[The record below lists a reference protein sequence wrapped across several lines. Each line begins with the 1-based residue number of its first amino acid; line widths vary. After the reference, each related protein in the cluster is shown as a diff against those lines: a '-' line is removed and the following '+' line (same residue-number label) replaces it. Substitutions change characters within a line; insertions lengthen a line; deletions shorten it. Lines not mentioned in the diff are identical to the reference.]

1 MHRGV
6 RREVGVAVTHC
17 GTHPTLHTEIKTCVD
32 RFESLRLFTR
42 IVELGSFTRAA
53 GELGI
58 PRATATHAIKALEAR
73 LGARL
78 LERTTRQVCTTL
90 DGQAYYDRCARLL
103 AELEEVES
111 SLANLA
117 EDPRGIVRLDLPG
130 MHATHIVLPRLGEFH
145 RRYPNI
151 ELVIGHSG
159 GRTADLVRE
168 GVDCFVRSDSVN
180 DAAMLQR
187 RLAQSTDVLCASP
200 DYLKRCG
207 APLHPDELI
216 RHIAVG
222 CIARNR
228 DTVNPFTLMVA
239 GERQEYRL
247 RSTVSVDDAE
257 ACIAC
262 AVRGYG
268 IVQLP
273 QFQVARELREGAL
286 VRVLPTWISPSRQI
300 SLLCP
305 NSRRLPSRVRV
316 LGEWLEGV
324 YAQAFA

>member
-1 MHRGV
+1 M
-6 RREVGVAVTHC
+6 
-17 GTHPTLHTEIKTCVD
+17 HTEIKTCVD

-58 PRATATHAIKALEAR
+58 PRATATHAIKALELR

-103 AELEEVES
+103 AELEEAES

-145 RRYPNI
+145 QRYPNI

-159 GRTADLVRE
+159 ARTTDLVRE
-168 GVDCFVRSDSVN
+168 GVDCLVRSGSVN
-180 DAAMLQR
+180 DVAMLQR
-187 RLAQSTDVLCASP
+187 RLAQSADVLCASP
-200 DYLKRCG
+200 GYLQRCG
-207 APLHPDELI
+207 TPLHPDELI
-216 RHIAVG
+216 RHVAIG
-222 CIARNR
+222 CVTRNR
-228 DTVNPFTLMVA
+228 DVVNPFVLMVA

-247 RSTVSVDDAE
+247 RSAVSVDDAE
-257 ACIAC
+257 AYIAC
-262 AVRGYG
+262 AERGYG
-268 IVQLP
+268 IAQLP
-273 QFQVARELREGAL
+273 QFQVARQLQDGRL
-286 VRVLPTWISPSRQI
+286 VRVLPNWASPSRQI

-316 LGEWLEGV
+316 FGEWLEGV
-324 YAQAFA
+324 YARAFA